1 MSRILPT
8 IILVGALTVFPASL
22 SKLHAQVVNH
32 PLGTKEMKC
41 GVLGIDPLQQ
51 KVRTRGNDED
61 NTKVT
66 DGVYRVMRLAVFMS
80 AKEYNSDKFN
90 RNYNKIKAFWTELE
104 TYLNSIYVRDFGL
117 QFKVIKDERLVE
129 KTYHRDYT
137 YQDGTPLIN
146 AAIGIDNYDIGIVLD
161 YSDSGGMQGLASVG
175 AIVNDTWKASGIVIN
190 QSMPTIAHELGHLLG
205 SNHPFTK
212 SQGML
217 GYGTEP
223 GSGQSI
229 ISYGSSSEQDFVSLE
244 CLKRILHET
253 PKADYRLVERFP
265 NTTNT
270 APYIDRERMKDT
282 YVVPEGTFFSIP
294 VYATDQEQK
303 TLNYTF
309 NQYGC
314 TPQKPAHFPVY
325 APQQSNV
332 IDFGVRYNG
341 TGAEVTNSRSIP
353 VGDYRFWFSVS
364 DALPV
369 EEAIQKHQAP
379 LYDSYIAN
387 VKVVPAIPFK
397 LKTRIGSTYEMGD
410 LLHLTW
416 TVDKSFFRSG
426 SKVRVLMSDDMG
438 HTFRHVLLPSTDND
452 GACDV
457 FIPQRLMKRV
467 PTYTYVVPE
476 TGERID
482 IYFASEGLLRIET
495 IGDDIRY
502 YDISNNSKNGGGIE
516 VTKAEVEFSGVPEET
531 YITIGKNDEMPPK
544 PNITASVQGQMV
556 PVTYTETTDDNLT
569 TRTWKVKRGG
579 KMSGVQLFIERRKT
593 DTAGNTPDGIST
605 TKASDAINI
614 TTYKGQ
620 ITLTGTKAGTLVG
633 IYNTAGMLVK
643 SMMSKGDELHFT
655 NLPSGIYIIKVGEE
669 ELRKV
674 QITL

>member
-8 IILVGALTVFPASL
+8 ITLVGVLTVFPASL

-90 RNYNKIKAFWTELE
+90 RDYNKIKAFWTELE
-104 TYLNSIYVRDFGL
+104 TYLNSIYIRDFGL

-205 SNHPFTK
+205 SNHPFTQ

-244 CLKRILHET
+244 CLKRILEKT

-270 APYIDRERMKDT
+270 APHIDRERMKDT

-387 VKVVPAIPFK
+387 IKVVKATPFK
-397 LKTRIGSTYEMGD
+397 LTTTIDNHYEKGD

-569 TRTWKVKRGG
+569 TRTWTVERGG

-633 IYNTAGMLVK
+633 IYNTAGMVVK

>member
-8 IILVGALTVFPASL
+8 ITLVGALMVFPTL
-22 SKLHAQVVNH
+22 QSKLHAQVVNH
-32 PLGTKEMKC
+32 PLEAKEMKC
-41 GVLGIDPLQQ
+41 GVLGINPLQERI
-51 KVRTRGNDED
+51 RTRGSEEED
-61 NTKVT
+61 TKVT

-80 AKEYNSDKFN
+80 AKEYNSEKFN
-90 RNYNKIKAFWTELE
+90 GNFDKIKAFWTELE

-129 KTYHRDYT
+129 KTYNRDYT
-137 YQDGTPLIN
+137 YQDGTALIN

-175 AIVNDTWKASGIVIN
+175 GIWNDTWKGTGIVIN

-205 SNHPFTK
+205 SNHPFTQ

-244 CLKRILHET
+244 CLKKILHET

-270 APYIDRERMKDT
+270 APHIDRERMKDT

-294 VYATDQEQK
+294 VYAQ
-303 TLNYTF
+303 
-309 NQYGC
+309 
-314 TPQKPAHFPVY
+314 
-325 APQQSNV
+325 QQSNV

-341 TGAEVTNSRSIP
+341 TGAEVTNSNSIP

-369 EEAIQKHQAP
+369 EEAMQKHQAP

-387 VKVVPAIPFK
+387 IKVVRATPFK
-397 LKTRIGSTYEMGD
+397 LTTTIDNHYEKGD

-467 PTYTYVVPE
+467 PTYSFVIPD
-476 TGERID
+476 TGEKID

-502 YDISNNSKNGGGIE
+502 YDISNNSKKDGGIE
-516 VTKAEVEFSGVPEET
+516 VTKPEVEFKGVPEET
-531 YITIGKNDEMPPK
+531 YMTIGKDDEMPPK

-569 TRTWKVKRGG
+569 TRTWTVERGG
-579 KMSGVQLFIERRKT
+579 KTSGVQLFIERRKT
-593 DTAGNTPDGIST
+593 DTAGNIPNGIST

-620 ITLTGTKAGTLVG
+620 ITLTGTKTGTLVG

-643 SMMSKGDELHFT
+643 SMMSKGDELHFD
-655 NLPSGIYIIKVGEE
+655 NLPSGVYIIKVGEE
-669 ELRKV
+669 DPRKV
-674 QITL
+674 QVIH

>member
-8 IILVGALTVFPASL
+8 ITLVSVLTVFPASL
-22 SKLHAQVVNH
+22 SKLHAQVANH

-66 DGVYRVMRLAVFMS
+66 DGIYRVMRLAVFMS

-90 RNYNKIKAFWTELE
+90 RDYNKIKAFWTELE

-205 SNHPFTK
+205 SNHPFTQ

-244 CLKRILHET
+244 CLKKILHET

-270 APYIDRERMKDT
+270 APHIDRERMKDT

-303 TLNYTF
+303 TLHYTF

-364 DALPV
+364 DALPI
-369 EEAIQKHQAP
+369 EEAMQKHQAP

-387 VKVVPAIPFK
+387 IKVVKATPFK
-397 LKTRIGSTYEMGD
+397 LTTTIDNHYEMGD

-452 GACDV
+452 GTCDV

-569 TRTWKVKRGG
+569 TRTWTVKRGG
-579 KMSGVQLFIERRKT
+579 KTSGVQLFIERRKT

-620 ITLTGTKAGTLVG
+620 ITLTGTKTGTLVG

>member
-294 VYATDQEQK
+294 IYATDQEQK

-314 TPQKPAHFPVY
+314 TLQKPAHFPVY

>member
-8 IILVGALTVFPASL
+8 ITLVSVLTVFPASL
-22 SKLHAQVVNH
+22 SKLHAQVANH

-90 RNYNKIKAFWTELE
+90 RDYNKIKAFWTELE

-205 SNHPFTK
+205 SNHPFTR

-244 CLKRILHET
+244 CLKRILEKT

-270 APYIDRERMKDT
+270 APHIDRERMKDT

-364 DALPV
+364 DALPI

-387 VKVVPAIPFK
+387 IKVVKATPFK
-397 LKTRIGSTYEMGD
+397 LTTTIDNHYEEGD

-569 TRTWKVKRGG
+569 TRTWTVERGG

>member
-1 MSRILPT
+1 M
-8 IILVGALTVFPASL
+8 
-22 SKLHAQVVNH
+22 
-32 PLGTKEMKC
+32 
-41 GVLGIDPLQQ
+41 
-51 KVRTRGNDED
+51 
-61 NTKVT
+61 
-66 DGVYRVMRLAVFMS
+66 
-80 AKEYNSDKFN
+80 
-90 RNYNKIKAFWTELE
+90 
-104 TYLNSIYVRDFGL
+104 
-117 QFKVIKDERLVE
+117 
-129 KTYHRDYT
+129 
-137 YQDGTPLIN
+137 
-146 AAIGIDNYDIGIVLD
+146 
-161 YSDSGGMQGLASVG
+161 
-175 AIVNDTWKASGIVIN
+175 
-190 QSMPTIAHELGHLLG
+190 
-205 SNHPFTK
+205 
-212 SQGML
+212 
-217 GYGTEP
+217 
-223 GSGQSI
+223 
-229 ISYGSSSEQDFVSLE
+229 E
-244 CLKRILHET
+244 CLKRILEKT

-270 APYIDRERMKDT
+270 APHIDRERMKDT

-341 TGAEVTNSRSIP
+341 TGAEVTNSNSIP

-369 EEAIQKHQAP
+369 EEAMQKHQAP

-544 PNITASVQGQMV
+544 PNITASIQGQMV

-569 TRTWKVKRGG
+569 TRTWTVKRGG
-579 KMSGVQLFIERRKT
+579 KTSGVQLFIERRKT

-655 NLPSGIYIIKVGEE
+655 NLPSGIYIIKVGEK

>member
-8 IILVGALTVFPASL
+8 ITLVGVLTVFPASL

-80 AKEYNSDKFN
+80 AKEYNSEKFN
-90 RNYNKIKAFWTELE
+90 RDYNKIKAFWTELE

-161 YSDSGGMQGLASVG
+161 YSDSGGMQGLAFVG
-175 AIVNDTWKASGIVIN
+175 GIWNDTWKASGIVIN

-205 SNHPFTK
+205 SNHPFTQ

-244 CLKRILHET
+244 CLKKILHET

-270 APYIDRERMKDT
+270 APHIDRERMKDT

-314 TPQKPAHFPVY
+314 TQQKPAHFPVY

-341 TGAEVTNSRSIP
+341 TGAEVTNSNSIP

-369 EEAIQKHQAP
+369 EEAMQKHQAP

-569 TRTWKVKRGG
+569 TRTWTVERGG

-620 ITLTGTKAGTLVG
+620 VTLTGTKAGTLVG

>member
-8 IILVGALTVFPASL
+8 ITLVGALMVFPTL
-22 SKLHAQVVNH
+22 QSKLHAQVVNH
-32 PLGTKEMKC
+32 PLEAKEMKC
-41 GVLGIDPLQQ
+41 GVLGIDPLQER
-51 KVRTRGNDED
+51 VRTRGSEEED
-61 NTKVT
+61 TKVT

-80 AKEYNSDKFN
+80 AKEYNSEKFN
-90 RNYNKIKAFWTELE
+90 GNFDKIKAFWTELE

-129 KTYHRDYT
+129 KTYNRDYT
-137 YQDGTPLIN
+137 YQDGTALIN

-175 AIVNDTWKASGIVIN
+175 GIWNDTWKGTGIVIN

-205 SNHPFTK
+205 SNHPFTQ

-244 CLKRILHET
+244 CLKKILHET

-270 APYIDRERMKDT
+270 APHIDRERMKDT

-341 TGAEVTNSRSIP
+341 TGAEVTNSNSIP

-369 EEAIQKHQAP
+369 EEAMQKHQAP

-467 PTYTYVVPE
+467 PTYSFVIPD
-476 TGERID
+476 TGEKID

-502 YDISNNSKNGGGIE
+502 YDISNNSKKDGGIE
-516 VTKAEVEFSGVPEET
+516 VTKPEVEFKGVPEET
-531 YITIGKNDEMPPK
+531 YITIGKDDEMPPK
-544 PNITASVQGQMV
+544 PNIIALVRGQKV
-556 PVTYTETTDDNLT
+556 PLSYRETTDDNLT
-569 TRTWKVKRGG
+569 TRTWTVERGG
-579 KMSGVQLFIERRKT
+579 KTSGVQLFIERKK
-593 DTAGNTPDGIST
+593 DDVVGNIANGITA

-620 ITLTGTKAGTLVG
+620 ITLTGTKTGTLVG

-643 SMMSKGDELHFT
+643 SMMSKGDKLYFD
-655 NLPSGIYIIKVGEE
+655 NLPSGVYIIKVGEE
-669 ELRKV
+669 EPRKV
-674 QITL
+674 QVIH

>member
-8 IILVGALTVFPASL
+8 ITLVGALMVFPTL
-22 SKLHAQVVNH
+22 QSKLHAQVINH
-32 PLGTKEMKC
+32 PLEAKEMKC
-41 GVLGIDPLQQ
+41 GVLGIDPLQERI
-51 KVRTRGNDED
+51 RTRGSEEED
-61 NTKVT
+61 TKVT

-80 AKEYNSDKFN
+80 AKEYNSEKFN
-90 RNYNKIKAFWTELE
+90 GNFDKIKAFWTELE

-129 KTYHRDYT
+129 KTYNRDYT
-137 YQDGTPLIN
+137 YQDGTALIN

-161 YSDSGGMQGLASVG
+161 YSDSGGMQGLAYVG
-175 AIVNDTWKASGIVIN
+175 GIWNDTWKGTGIVIN

-205 SNHPFTK
+205 SNHPFTQ

-244 CLKRILHET
+244 CLKKILHET

-270 APYIDRERMKDT
+270 APHIDRERMKDT

-303 TLNYTF
+303 TLHYTF

-341 TGAEVTNSRSIP
+341 TGAEVTNSNSIP

-369 EEAIQKHQAP
+369 EEAMQKHQAP

-387 VKVVPAIPFK
+387 IKVVRATPFK
-397 LKTRIGSTYEMGD
+397 LTTTIDNHYEMGD

-416 TVDKSFFRSG
+416 AVDKSFFRSG

-467 PTYTYVVPE
+467 PTYSFVIPD
-476 TGERID
+476 TGEKID

-502 YDISNNSKNGGGIE
+502 YDISNNSKKDGGIE
-516 VTKAEVEFSGVPEET
+516 VTKPEVEFKGVPEET
-531 YITIGKNDEMPPK
+531 YMTIGKDDEMPPK
-544 PNITASVQGQMV
+544 PNIIALVRGQKV
-556 PVTYTETTDDNLT
+556 PLSYKETTDDNLT
-569 TRTWKVKRGG
+569 TRTWTVERGG
-579 KMSGVQLFIERRKT
+579 KTSGVQLFIERKK
-593 DTAGNTPDGIST
+593 DDVVGNIPNGITA

-620 ITLTGTKAGTLVG
+620 ITLTGTKTGTLVG

-643 SMMSKGDELHFT
+643 SMMSKGDKLYFD
-655 NLPSGIYIIKVGEE
+655 NLPSGVYIIKVGEE
-669 ELRKV
+669 EPRKV
-674 QITL
+674 QVIH

>member
-8 IILVGALTVFPASL
+8 ITLVSVLTVFPASL

-90 RNYNKIKAFWTELE
+90 RDYNKIKAFWTELE

-137 YQDGTPLIN
+137 YQDGTALIN

-175 AIVNDTWKASGIVIN
+175 GIWNDTWKGTGIVIN

-205 SNHPFTK
+205 SNHPFTQ

-244 CLKRILHET
+244 CLKKILHET

-270 APYIDRERMKDT
+270 APHIDRERMKDT

-303 TLNYTF
+303 TLSYTF

-341 TGAEVTNSRSIP
+341 TGAEVTNSNSIP

-369 EEAIQKHQAP
+369 EEAMQKHQAP

-387 VKVVPAIPFK
+387 IKVVRATPFK
-397 LKTRIGSTYEMGD
+397 LTTTIDNHYEMGD

-467 PTYTYVVPE
+467 PTYSFVIPD
-476 TGERID
+476 TGEKID

-502 YDISNNSKNGGGIE
+502 YDISNNSKKDGGIE
-516 VTKAEVEFSGVPEET
+516 VTKPEVEFKGVPEET
-531 YITIGKNDEMPPK
+531 YMTIGKDDEMPPK
-544 PNITASVQGQMV
+544 PDIIALVWGQRV
-556 PVTYTETTDDNLT
+556 PLSYKETTDDNLT
-569 TRTWKVKRGG
+569 TRTWTVERGG
-579 KMSGVQLFIERRKT
+579 KTSGVQLFIERKK
-593 DTAGNTPDGIST
+593 DDVVGNIPNGITT

-620 ITLTGTKAGTLVG
+620 ITLTGTKTGTLVG

-643 SMMSKGDELHFT
+643 SMMSKGEKLYFD
-655 NLPSGIYIIKVGEE
+655 NLPSGVYIIKVGEE
-669 ELRKV
+669 EPRKV
-674 QITL
+674 QVIH